1 MDPISLIVAALAAGA
16 AKLGGDAASDA
27 YAALLRA
34 VRHWFGDDQNG
45 RWLVDQHAKEA
56 AKAGDAK
63 TPGAWEQ
70 ALREHLSATGAGNDA
85 TLREAA
91 AAMLEA
97 SRRDPG
103 QQRVIQRV
111 AGEVKIGSRA
121 NVTVGGDLSG
131 TKINS

>member
-16 AKLGGDAASDA
+16 AKIGGDAASDA
-27 YAALLRA
+27 YRALLRA
-34 VRHWFGDDQNG
+34 VRHWFAGDQNG

-56 AKAGDAK
+56 AKAGDAN

-70 ALREHLSATGAGNDA
+70 ALREHLLATGAGNDA
-85 TLREAA
+85 ALREAA

-97 SRRDPG
+97 SSRDPG

-111 AGEVKIGSRA
+111 SGEVKIGSRA
-121 NVTVGGDLSG
+121 NVKVGGDLSG
-131 TKINS
+131 VKIDS